1 MVTNIESRK
10 VELIAF
16 IALLQQ
22 EEAISVIEK
31 TVQEVKSF
39 KKQKH
44 EQQMVSEAEVQYF
57 KRPIRENVTVEE
69 LIQEQNW
76 QPINEKKMDAIAKRL
91 NIQEPIELLL
101 SQLKA

>member
-22 EEAISVIEK
+22 EEAISAIEK
-31 TVQEVKSF
+31 IVQQFKSS
-39 KKQKH
+39 KKQYQH
-44 EQQMVSEAEVQYF
+44 FVSEAEVQYF
-57 KRPIRENVTVEE
+57 KRPMRDNVTVED

-76 QPINEKKMDAIAKRL
+76 QPIDENKMDAISKRL
-91 NIQEPIELLL
+91 DIKEPIELLL
-101 SQLKA
+101 SQLNP

>member
-22 EEAISVIEK
+22 EEAISAIEK
-31 TVQEVKSF
+31 IVQHFKSS
-39 KKQKH
+39 KKQYQH
-44 EQQMVSEAEVQYF
+44 LVSEAEVQYF
-57 KRPIRENVTVEE
+57 KRPIRENVIVED

-76 QPINEKKMDAIAKRL
+76 QPIDENKMDAISKRL
-91 NIQEPIELLL
+91 DIQEPIELLL
-101 SQLKA
+101 SQLNP

>member
-16 IALLQQ
+16 IVMLQQ
-22 EEAISVIEK
+22 EEAISAIEK
-31 TVQEVKSF
+31 IVQEVKSS

-76 QPINEKKMDAIAKRL
+76 QPIDENKMDAIVKRL
-91 NIQEPIELLL
+91 DIQEPIELLL
-101 SQLKA
+101 SQLKP

>member
-22 EEAISVIEK
+22 EEAISAIEK
-31 TVQEVKSF
+31 TVQEVKST
-39 KKQKH
+39 KKQK
-44 EQQMVSEAEVQYF
+44 QQIVSEAEVQYF

-76 QPINEKKMDAIAKRL
+76 QPIDENKMDAIAKRL

-101 SQLKA
+101 SQLNW